1 MCGAKCPSA
10 ACENIKSASGRE
22 KNGSGHPLFAQK
34 VISLQGKVYVT
45 KADMKKIHL
54 LVLALFACV
63 AGWAE
68 DNNKFYFTDAVIRPG
83 ETANI
88 ELCMRNDATDL
99 SCFEAEIQLPEGLT
113 VVKDAEGN
121 PQATLYRNRIADH
134 EILANVLA
142 DGNLKLLVS
151 SVSGQALD
159 DVEGP
164 LLSFCVRADDAAPVG
179 ECAVQTVGESLLVN
193 ANAEAFYSAGVKGSV
208 LITDDATAI
217 ESIQEH
223 NGSGLIYNI
232 SGQRLSKKQKGINI
246 IDGRKELHK

>member
-10 ACENIKSASGRE
+10 ACENLKSASGRE
-22 KNGSGHPLFAQK
+22 KNGCGHPLFAQK

-99 SCFEAEIQLPEGLT
+99 SCFEAEIQLPEGLS

-217 ESIQEH
+217 ESLREH

>member
-1 MCGAKCPSA
+1 MCGDKCPSA
-10 ACENIKSASGRE
+10 ACENLKSASGRE
-22 KNGSGHPLFAQK
+22 KNGCGHPLFAQK

-99 SCFEAEIQLPEGLT
+99 SCFEAEIQLPEGLA

-151 SVSGQALD
+151 SVSGQVLD

-217 ESIQEH
+217 ESLQEH

-246 IDGRKELHK
+246 IGGRKELHK

>member
-10 ACENIKSASGRE
+10 ACENLKSVSGRE
-22 KNGSGHPLFAQK
+22 KNGCGHPLFAQK

-88 ELCMRNDATDL
+88 ELCVRNDATDL
-99 SCFEAEIQLPEGLT
+99 SCFEAEIQLPEGLA

-193 ANAEAFYSAGVKGSV
+193 ANAEAFYSVGVKGTV

-223 NGSGLIYNI
+223 NGNGLIYNI

>member
-10 ACENIKSASGRE
+10 ACDNLKSASGRE
-22 KNGSGHPLFAQK
+22 KNGCGHPLFAQK

-99 SCFEAEIQLPEGLT
+99 SCFEAEIQLPEGLA

-121 PQATLYRNRIADH
+121 PQTTLYRNRIADH

-164 LLSFCVRADDAAPVG
+164 LLSFCVRADHAASVG
-179 ECAVQTVGESLLVN
+179 ECAVETVGESLLVN
-193 ANAEAFYSAGVKGSV
+193 ANAEAFYSVGVKGIV
-208 LITDDATAI
+208 QITDDATAI

-246 IDGRKELHK
+246 INGRKELHK

>member
-10 ACENIKSASGRE
+10 ACENLKSASGRE
-22 KNGSGHPLFAQK
+22 KNGCGHPLFAQK

-54 LVLALFACV
+54 LVLALFACF

-99 SCFEAEIQLPEGLT
+99 SCFEAEIQLPEGLA

-246 IDGRKELHK
+246 IGGRKELHK

>member
-1 MCGAKCPSA
+1 MCGAKCPSV
-10 ACENIKSASGRE
+10 ACENLKSASGRE
-22 KNGSGHPLFAQK
+22 KNGCGHPLFAQK

-68 DNNKFYFTDAVIRPG
+68 DNNKFYFTDAVIKPG

-88 ELCMRNDATDL
+88 ELCMRNEATDL
-99 SCFEAEIQLPEGLT
+99 SCLEAEIQLPEGLS

-217 ESIQEH
+217 ESLQEH

>member
-1 MCGAKCPSA
+1 MCGDKCPSA
-10 ACENIKSASGRE
+10 ACENLKSASGRE
-22 KNGSGHPLFAQK
+22 KNGCGHPLFAQK

-54 LVLALFACV
+54 LVLAFFACV

-99 SCFEAEIQLPEGLT
+99 SCFEAEIQLPEGLA

-193 ANAEAFYSAGVKGSV
+193 ANAEAFYSVGIKGSV

-246 IDGRKELHK
+246 INGRKELHK

>member
-1 MCGAKCPSA
+1 MCGAKCPSV
-10 ACENIKSASGRE
+10 ACENLKSASGRE
-22 KNGSGHPLFAQK
+22 KNGCGHPLFAQK

-99 SCFEAEIQLPEGLT
+99 SCFEAEIQLPEGLAI
-113 VVKDAEGN
+113 VKDAEGN

-246 IDGRKELHK
+246 IGGRKELHK

>member
-10 ACENIKSASGRE
+10 ACENLKSASGRE
-22 KNGSGHPLFAQK
+22 KNGCGHPLFAQK

-99 SCFEAEIQLPEGLT
+99 SCFEAEIQLPEGLAI
-113 VVKDAEGN
+113 VKDAEGN

-246 IDGRKELHK
+246 IGGRKELHK

>member
-1 MCGAKCPSA
+1 MCGAKCPSTA
-10 ACENIKSASGRE
+10 GENLKSASGRE
-22 KNGSGHPLFAQK
+22 KNGCGHPLFAQK

-45 KADMKKIHL
+45 KTDMKKIHL

-99 SCFEAEIQLPEGLT
+99 SCFEAEIQLPEGLV

-193 ANAEAFYSAGVKGSV
+193 ANAEAFYSAGIKGSV

>member
-1 MCGAKCPSA
+1 
-10 ACENIKSASGRE
+10 
-22 KNGSGHPLFAQK
+22 
-34 VISLQGKVYVT
+34 
-45 KADMKKIHL
+45 MKKIHL
-54 LVLALFACV
+54 LVLALFACI

-68 DNNKFYFTDAVIRPG
+68 DNNKFYFTDAVIKPG

-88 ELCMRNDATDL
+88 ELCMRNEVTDL
-99 SCFEAEIQLPEGLT
+99 SCLEAEIQLPEGLS

-142 DGNLKLLVS
+142 DGKLKLLVS

-164 LLSFCVRADDAAPVG
+164 LLSFCVRADDAASVG
-179 ECAVQTVGESLLVN
+179 ECVVETVGESLLVN
-193 ANAEAFYSAGVKGSV
+193 ASAEAFYSVGVKGIV
-208 LITDDATAI
+208 QITDDATAI

-223 NGSGLIYNI
+223 NGNGLIYNT
-232 SGQRLSKKQKGINI
+232 SGQRLNKKQKGINI
-246 IDGRKELHK
+246 INGRKELHK

>member
-10 ACENIKSASGRE
+10 ACENLKSASGRE
-22 KNGSGHPLFAQK
+22 KNGCGHPLFAQK

-99 SCFEAEIQLPEGLT
+99 SCFEAEIQLPEGLA

-217 ESIQEH
+217 ESLQEH

-246 IDGRKELHK
+246 IGGRKELHK

>member
-10 ACENIKSASGRE
+10 ACENLKSASGRE
-22 KNGSGHPLFAQK
+22 KNGCGHPLFAQK

-99 SCFEAEIQLPEGLT
+99 SCFEAEIQLPEGLAI
-113 VVKDAEGN
+113 VKDAEGN

-193 ANAEAFYSAGVKGSV
+193 ANAEAFYSVGVKGSV
-208 LITDDATAI
+208 LITDDATTI

-246 IDGRKELHK
+246 INGRKELHK